1 MNPMTHLEVSMDVPF
16 FSSKQDPQQT
26 ESPLSTPEELVPGF
40 FHCPSQDLVLFT
52 RDADRRFTYMSPS
65 AANVF
70 EVDFQ
75 RWRNK
80 NYELL
85 LTNHEWNSHYLSI
98 PDEEI
103 PAGDVQILKCEIHG
117 DSGNRIQLEVRR
129 KAVVVN
135 GEFVGVVG
143 ISRRL
148 RPEETALSIL
158 CRLVTGSD
166 DPTPLVARWEALS
179 QSERDVVELVVE
191 GEMNK
196 MIAKKLNIAERTVE
210 SRRSKVMKKLGL
222 RSVPDLVRFHLVVQQ
237 WAKSQADASPMTD
250 PTPILNS
257 VNTEAM
263 FSKASSATSVVGSV

>member
-1 MNPMTHLEVSMDVPF
+1 MDVPF
-16 FSSKQDPQQT
+16 YSSKRDPQVD
-26 ESPLSTPEELVPGF
+26 SLLNSPEELVPGF

-52 RDADRRFTYMSPS
+52 RDKDRRFTYMSPS
-65 AANVF
+65 ASNVF

-75 RWRNK
+75 RWKNK

-98 PDEEI
+98 PDNEI
-103 PAGDVQILKCEIHG
+103 PAGDVQILRCEIHG
-117 DSGNRIQLEVRR
+117 DTGNRIQLEVRR

-158 CRLVTGSD
+158 CRMVTGSD
-166 DPTPLVARWEALS
+166 DASPLVARWEALS
-179 QSERDVVELVVE
+179 QSERDVVDLVVE

-210 SRRSKVMKKLGL
+210 SRRSKVMKKLNL

-237 WAKSQADASPMTD
+237 WGKSQ
-250 PTPILNS
+250 
-257 VNTEAM
+257 EAM
-263 FSKASSATSVVGSV
+263 EAYGETPPMLESVTPDSRFKNEIHHGT

>member
-1 MNPMTHLEVSMDVPF
+1 MDVPF
-16 FSSKQDPQQT
+16 FSSKQDPQV
-26 ESPLSTPEELVPGF
+26 ESPLNSPEELVPGF

-65 AANVF
+65 ASNVF

-75 RWRNK
+75 RWKNK

-98 PDEEI
+98 PDSEI

-166 DPTPLVARWEALS
+166 DPSPLVARWEALS

-210 SRRSKVMKKLGL
+210 SRRSKVMKKLNL

-237 WAKSQADASPMTD
+237 WAKSQADSSPIADTSPMLD
-250 PTPILNS
+250 S
-257 VNTEAM
+257 VNTEAL
-263 FSKASSATSVVGSV
+263 FSKPAAAANAPAPVASSVVSY